1 MGSYRRLFSVAVKHQ
16 FFSHAVPLGLKF
28 VPTPKTVTTLQR
40 TGMLVK
46 NTTNG
51 ISGFYDEADAEVLS
65 RDAAGQDEAWTIGFK
80 VFSSDPVFANYTEL
94 FRHREDAILYFDNR
108 NGTDDVT
115 GIVRLHHE
123 EYVAEEN
130 VQSVTSPSLE
140 ELLTKKDRLVR
151 PLCLVNLWM
160 TERERR
166 VLESPAHT
174 PAGVYLVKFKARQTF
189 WKYYVLGKLS
199 RKRLSIVDLDNKI
212 EFEYVGNTSLS
223 DDRTAITFRSHEAI
237 SLSARSDYRIQLKE
251 AGPSG
256 PKVLIPRLPVPNASR
271 LHKETLDGQEILV
284 SELYIN
290 Y

>member
-1 MGSYRRLFSVAVKHQ
+1 MGSYRRLFSFAVEHQ
-16 FFSHAVPLGLKF
+16 FFSDAVGPGLEF
-28 VPTPKTVTTLQR
+28 VPTPKAVKTLQH

-51 ISGFYDEADAEVLS
+51 ISCFYDEAHAEILG
-65 RDAAGQDEAWTIGFK
+65 RDAAGQDEACSIGFK
-80 VFSSDPVFANYTEL
+80 VFSRDPAFANYTEL

-108 NGTDDVT
+108 DGTDDVT
-115 GIVRLHHE
+115 GMVRLHHE
-123 EYVAEEN
+123 EYVAEGN
-130 VQSVTSPSLE
+130 LQSVTSPGLE
-140 ELLTKKDRLVR
+140 ELLTKKERLVR
-151 PLCLVNLWM
+151 PLCLVSLCM

-166 VLESPAHT
+166 VLESPEHA
-174 PAGVYLVKFKARQTF
+174 PAGVYIVKFKARQTF
-189 WKYYVLGKLS
+189 WKYYVLGNLS

-212 EFEYVGNTSLS
+212 GFEYAGNTSLS
-223 DDRTAITFRSHEAI
+223 DDRMAITFRSQEAI
-237 SLSARSDYRIQLKE
+237 TLSVRSDYRIQLKE
-251 AGPSG
+251 AGPGG

>member
-1 MGSYRRLFSVAVKHQ
+1 MGSYRPLFSVAVEHQ
-16 FFSHAVPLGLKF
+16 FFSDAVPLGLKF
-28 VPTPKTVTTLQR
+28 VPTPKTVTMLQC
-40 TGMLVK
+40 TGMLLK
-46 NTTNG
+46 NTTKG
-51 ISGFYDEADAEVLS
+51 ISCFYDEANAETLG

-80 VFSSDPVFANYTEL
+80 VFSSDSAFANYTEL

-115 GIVRLHHE
+115 GMVRLHHE

-130 VQSVTSPSLE
+130 LQSVTSPSLE

-160 TERERR
+160 TERERG
-166 VLESPAHT
+166 VLASLAHT
-174 PAGVYLVKFKARQTF
+174 PAGVYVIKFKARQTF

-199 RKRLSIVDLDNKI
+199 RRRLSIVDLDNKI
-212 EFEYVGNTSLS
+212 EFEYAGNTSLS

-256 PKVLIPRLPVPNASR
+256 AKVLIPRLPVPNASR